1 MSTPDPVCAAC
12 QFGKA
17 HKKSHASDT
26 GHIGI
31 HHTAPGEG
39 VSSDGMEAGV
49 PGRIMTTGGSP
60 FTHCYKY
67 CTFWVDHHSHF
78 VYVTMHESKKAEELL
93 HSKHEFKDFA
103 TTYGVSIKNI
113 RADNGVYTAKMI
125 FDSCLKKQ
133 QRLTFCTVG
142 AHWQNGMA
150 ERFIGTIV
158 QRARTIL
165 LHAMSK

>member
-1 MSTPDPVCAAC
+1 
-12 QFGKA
+12 
-17 HKKSHASDT
+17 
-26 GHIGI
+26 
-31 HHTAPGEG
+31 
-39 VSSDGMEAGV
+39 
-49 PGRIMTTGGSP
+49 
-60 FTHCYKY
+60 
-67 CTFWVDHHSHF
+67 
-78 VYVTMHESKKAEELL
+78 MHESKKAEELL
-93 HSKHEFKDFA
+93 RSKHEFKDFA
-103 TTYGVSIKNI
+103 ATYGVSIKNI